1 VPRRLTPGAVLG
13 VAKETQPGPGHDRH
27 LAVDGILAD
36 VLRKE
41 LARGGRDSA
50 VRLGGPAGAAAYI
63 RVVGEQV
70 SEEDEAAIT
79 RARRARVPIVVVAG
93 TDRRIPHVLATD
105 VVRLAPGTGF
115 PVDEIA
121 AAVARRL
128 GEDAT
133 GLAARL
139 PVLRGPVCDY
149 LIGTFARKNTFAGVA
164 VFITGTDMPLLTLN
178 QVRLVLR
185 IAAAHG
191 EHSGSDRLPEV
202 LGTVAAGFGF
212 RGLARRALEVLPVPS
227 WVVKGAVAYGGTR
240 TVGEAAVLRFG
251 AVGSGGE
258 EATRPPAAASRG
270 AS

>member
-1 VPRRLTPGAVLG
+1 VLG
-13 VAKETQPGPGHDRH
+13 VAKDTQPGPSHDRH
-27 LAVDGILAD
+27 LAVDGMLAD

-50 VRLGGPAGAAAYI
+50 VRLGGPEGAAAYI

-70 SEEDEAAIT
+70 SEEDEAAIR
-79 RARRARVPIVVVAG
+79 RARRARVPVILVSG
-93 TDRRIPHVLATD
+93 SDRRIPHVLATD
-105 VVRLAPGTGF
+105 VVRLAPGSGF
-115 PVDEIA
+115 PVEQIA
-121 AAVARRL
+121 SALARRL

-139 PVLRGPVCDY
+139 PVLRGPVCEH
-149 LIGTFARKNTFAGVA
+149 LIRTFARKNTLAGVA

-191 EHSGSDRLPEV
+191 ANSGSERLPEV

-212 RGLARRALEVLPVPS
+212 RGLARRALGVLPTAG
-227 WVVKGAVAYGGTR
+227 WIVKGAVAYAGTR
-240 TVGEAAVLRFG
+240 AVGEAAVLRFG
-251 AVGSGGE
+251 AASSGGSD
-258 EATRPPAAASRG
+258 AMRRPGAAWRG